1 MLEEAERDAIWSVFA
16 DGGYENT
23 RNDAF
28 IAVFLATFL
37 RYGAVL
43 GIQVGDLNQSTGEL
57 VASEKLG
64 TDKPCTIGPAAMKK
78 VRRWLRIR
86 RAQEGVTAL
95 WTTAEGTPLTYWGG
109 QSFFKRLKARSGVK
123 RVHAHLLRHTAGQG
137 ALLKGATPGEV
148 QEMLGHKTKAMT
160 DRYTRTVKAQV
171 AAANMPR
178 YALV

>member
-1 MLEEAERDAIWSVFA
+1 
-16 DGGYENT
+16 
-23 RNDAF
+23 
-28 IAVFLATFL
+28 
-37 RYGAVL
+37 
-43 GIQVGDLNQSTGEL
+43 
-57 VASEKLG
+57 
-64 TDKPCTIGPAAMKK
+64 MKK

-95 WTTAEGTPLTYWGG
+95 WTTAGGTPLTYWGG
-109 QSFFKRLKARSGVK
+109 QSFFRRLKARSGVK

-178 YALV
+178 YAMV